1 MFRFYGDDQD
11 GGKLNLNDW
20 YHLIGV
26 YDKDKMESHLYV
38 NGENVANKAG
48 SGGLKAIAQNSDL
61 EIGANY
67 GRLGR
72 ADWFHG
78 LIDEVGIYDRALSAK
93 EVKQNYRALKGLMNV
108 NSAGKLSLT
117 WGEIKRHQ

>member
-1 MFRFYGDDQD
+1 MVFREF
-11 GGKLNLNDW
+11 
-20 YHLIGV
+20 GV
-26 YDKDKMESHLYV
+26 QPYV

-48 SGGLKAIAQNSDL
+48 SGGLKADPAGSDF

-78 LIDEVGIYDRALSAK
+78 IIDEVGIYDRALSDK
-93 EVKQNYRALKGLMNV
+93 EVEKNYNAEKGLILDV
-108 NSAGKLSLT
+108 TSAGKLSLT
-117 WGEIKRHQ
+117 WGQIKSSI